1 MSGVASIELPLKK
14 LKSGKVREVFELD
27 DERLLIVATDRVSA
41 FDFVLHPPIPQ
52 KGVILTRISRFW
64 FEHFSNMPNHIVS
77 FSIEGIEELKEH
89 KESLEGRVMLVRR
102 AKVIPFE
109 FIVRGYLAGSLFESY
124 RRGELKDLPEGLSK
138 GAELAEPLFTPTT
151 KAEKGHD
158 EPCTQK
164 DIEDAVGAD
173 VANRIIENSLRI
185 YDEARKVAQEK
196 GIILADTK
204 FEWGFING
212 GVALV
217 DELLTPDSSRY
228 WDAVPYGEG
237 RLEQF
242 DKQIVRDYLLSTDWD
257 RKSEPPE
264 LPQDIVER
272 TRQRYLQLMELLV
285 GERV

>member
-14 LKSGKVREVFELD
+14 LKSGKVREIFELD
-27 DERLLIVATDRVSA
+27 QERLLIVATDRVSA

-64 FEHFSNMPNHIVS
+64 FEHFSKVPNHIVS
-77 FSIEGIEELKEH
+77 FSVEGIGKLEEH
-89 KESLEGRVMLVRR
+89 KELLEGRVMLVRR

-109 FIVRGYLAGSLFESY
+109 FIVRGYLAGSLFENY
-124 RRGELKDLPEGLSK
+124 RRGELKELPEGLSK
-138 GAELAEPLFTPTT
+138 GAELTKPLFTPTT

-158 EPCTQK
+158 EPCTEK
-164 DIEDAVGAD
+164 DIEDVVGVD
-173 VANRIIENSLRI
+173 VANRIIEDSLRI
-185 YDEARKVAQEK
+185 YDEARKVAEEK

-204 FEWGFING
+204 FEWGFIDDG
-212 GVALV
+212 AALV

-228 WDAVPYGEG
+228 WDAARYKEG
-237 RLEQF
+237 TLEQF

-264 LPQDIVER
+264 LPQEVVER
-272 TRQRYLQLMELLV
+272 TRERYLQLLQRLV
-285 GERV
+285 GEIL